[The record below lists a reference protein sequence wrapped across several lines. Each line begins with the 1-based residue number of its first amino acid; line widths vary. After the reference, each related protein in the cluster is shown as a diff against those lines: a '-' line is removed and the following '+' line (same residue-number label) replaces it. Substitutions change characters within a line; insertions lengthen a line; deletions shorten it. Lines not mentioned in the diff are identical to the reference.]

1 MREDYTLEKKR
12 FLELARKSYNSGIYT
27 FTDFLGLG
35 EQSAFHEI
43 ERELVGIPY
52 SAFGGVEGAERVIV
66 RFGSEELCGYDM
78 PYPISTVLCEPLS
91 DKFAE
96 KLSHRDFLGAILN
109 LGIERSVLGD
119 IAIVDNRAYIFVK
132 DNMADFVVDGLTRVR
147 KTSVKCR
154 IVDSAPEGGLYNTK
168 TIKIQAVGER
178 IDALVAKVFS
188 ISRDDSATL
197 FSRGLVFI
205 SGRCCE
211 SGDLIGE
218 DMTLQVAQRGD
229 ILAVLTTGAYN
240 FSMASNYNRLPRPPV
255 IFVKDGEARIAVK
268 RETYEDLVRNDVL

>member
-12 FLELARKSYNSGIYT
+12 FLELAKKSYNSGIYT

-52 SAFGGVEGAERVIV
+52 SAFGGVDGAERVIV

-78 PYPISTVLCEPLS
+78 PYPISIVICEPLS

-132 DNMADFVVDGLTRVR
+132 DNMADFVAEGLTRVR

-211 SGDLIGE
+211 SVSQRLKEGDL
-218 DMTLQVAQRGD
+218 VSVRGYGRF
-229 ILAVLTTGAYN
+229 IYRGIEGHTKKGKLNIIIEQYV
-240 FSMASNYNRLPRPPV
+240 
-255 IFVKDGEARIAVK
+255 
-268 RETYEDLVRNDVL
+268 

>member
-35 EQSAFHEI
+35 EQSAFHEV
-43 ERELVGIPY
+43 ERELSGIPY
-52 SAFGGVEGAERVIV
+52 TAFGGTNGCERVMI
-66 RFGSEELCGYDM
+66 RFGSEELCGYEM
-78 PYPISTVLCEPLS
+78 PFPISIVLCQPLS

-109 LGIERSVLGD
+109 LGIDRSVLGD
-119 IAIVDNRAYIFVK
+119 IAIVDKCAYLFVK
-132 DNMADFVVDGLTRVR
+132 EGMAEFVADGLTKVR
-147 KTSVKCR
+147 KTTVKCC
-154 IVDSAPEGGLYNTK
+154 IVDSAPEGTLYNTK
-168 TIKIQAVGER
+168 EVRVQAVGER

-205 SGRCCE
+205 SGKCCE
-211 SGDLIGE
+211 SVSHKLKE
-218 DMTLQVAQRGD
+218 GD
-229 ILAVLTTGAYN
+229 IV
-240 FSMASNYNRLPRPPV
+240 S
-255 IFVKDGEARIAVK
+255 
-268 RETYEDLVRNDVL
+268 VRGYGRFIYRGVEGHTKKGKLNILIEQYV

>member
-35 EQSAFHEI
+35 EQSAFHEV
-43 ERELVGIPY
+43 ERELSGIPY
-52 SAFGGVEGAERVIV
+52 TAFGGTNGCERVMI
-66 RFGSEELCGYDM
+66 RFGSEELCGYEM
-78 PYPISTVLCEPLS
+78 PFPISIVLCQPLS

-109 LGIERSVLGD
+109 LGIDRSVLGD
-119 IAIVDNRAYIFVK
+119 IAIVDKCAYLFVK
-132 DNMADFVVDGLTRVR
+132 EGMAEFVADGLTKVR
-147 KTSVKCR
+147 KTAVKCC
-154 IVDSAPEGGLYNTK
+154 IVDSAPEGTLYNTK
-168 TIKIQAVGER
+168 EVRVQAVGER

-205 SGRCCE
+205 SGKCCE
-211 SGDLIGE
+211 SVSHKLKK
-218 DMTLQVAQRGD
+218 GD
-229 ILAVLTTGAYN
+229 IV
-240 FSMASNYNRLPRPPV
+240 S
-255 IFVKDGEARIAVK
+255 
-268 RETYEDLVRNDVL
+268 VRGYGRFIYRGVEGHTKKGKLNILIEQYV